1 MPDITLLQGI
11 ILAFFA
17 FLAGLID
24 SIAGGGGLIQ
34 LPAIM
39 SVLPNAP
46 VVFLLGTN
54 KLSSSFG
61 TALAVAQYSRKVK
74 LDWKKILP
82 VAVAAF
88 FAGIAGAQIAVSVPN
103 NWMRPIVIV
112 LLVVVL
118 IYTLFKKN
126 LGVDTR
132 EVSAPLKTQMILGI
146 LAGLVIGLYDGFFGP
161 GTGNFLTLAF
171 IAIYGMN
178 FLTASASIKPL
189 NLATNIGAL
198 ILFSMAG
205 TIFVQLGLIMAVFN
219 MLGSFV
225 GVRLAVLKGSRFIRI
240 LFMAVVFG
248 LLIKQTWDF
257 LSI

>member
-1 MPDITLLQGI
+1 MPDITLLQVA
-11 ILAFFA
+11 ILSFFA
-17 FLAGLID
+17 FLAGMID

-54 KLSSSFG
+54 KLSSCFG
-61 TALAVAQYSRKVK
+61 TALAVAQYSKKVK

-82 VAVAAF
+82 IAVVSF
-88 FAGIAGAQIAVSVPN
+88 FAGIAGARIAVLIPN

-126 LGVDTR
+126 LGVETH
-132 EVSAPLKTQMILGI
+132 VVTTSHKTQMTLGI

-171 IAIYGMN
+171 IAIFGMN

-198 ILFSMAG
+198 ILFGLAG
-205 TIFVQLGLIMAVFN
+205 TIYVQLGLIMAVFN

-225 GVRLAVLKGSRFIRI
+225 GVRLAILKGSRFIRI
-240 LFMAVVFG
+240 LFIVVVFG
-248 LLIKQTWDF
+248 LLIKQVWDL
-257 LSI
+257 LSV